1 MIKLK
6 VEKVDLYSNILEKE
20 MSMLVYLPTTYNHL
34 DSLPVLYFLHQ
45 RRGDENIMF
54 EIDIHTTAD
63 KLIET
68 GKIEPMII
76 VCPRMENSRGVNSS
90 IVKTINDRKGRYI
103 GGASAGGYTALHN
116 AFRHQDKF
124 SKVGGHMPAL
134 LLELEDEYKSFYRD
148 MNDWEKYDPLYIAK
162 HNDISSEMKV
172 YLDAGEKD
180 EGRFYEGGSILHNM
194 LKKKGVNTQNYLF
207 PGHHNTEYVQ
217 SNVSKYLEFY
227 GSI

>member
-1 MIKLK
+1 M
-6 VEKVDLYSNILEKE
+6 
-20 MSMLVYLPTTYNHL
+20 
-34 DSLPVLYFLHQ
+34 
-45 RRGDENIMF
+45 
-54 EIDIHTTAD
+54 
-63 KLIET
+63 
-68 GKIEPMII
+68 
-76 VCPRMENSRGVNSS
+76 
-90 IVKTINDRKGRYI
+90 NDR
-103 GGASAGGYTALHN
+103 
-116 AFRHQDKF
+116 
-124 SKVGGHMPAL
+124 
-134 LLELEDEYKSFYRD
+134 
-148 MNDWEKYDPLYIAK
+148 EKYDPLYIAK

>member
-1 MIKLK
+1 MTIKQIHYFIAVAETK
-6 VEKVDLYSNILEKE
+6 SFTNAARNYFIAQTAMSQQMSALEKE
-20 MSMLVYLPTTYNHL
+20 L
-34 DSLPVLYFLHQ
+34 
-45 RRGDENIMF
+45 
-54 EIDIHTTAD
+54 
-63 KLIET
+63 
-68 GKIEPMII
+68 
-76 VCPRMENSRGVNSS
+76 
-90 IVKTINDRKGRYI
+90 
-103 GGASAGGYTALHN
+103 
-116 AFRHQDKF
+116 
-124 SKVGGHMPAL
+124 
-134 LLELEDEYKSFYRD
+134 
-148 MNDWEKYDPLYIAK
+148 AK